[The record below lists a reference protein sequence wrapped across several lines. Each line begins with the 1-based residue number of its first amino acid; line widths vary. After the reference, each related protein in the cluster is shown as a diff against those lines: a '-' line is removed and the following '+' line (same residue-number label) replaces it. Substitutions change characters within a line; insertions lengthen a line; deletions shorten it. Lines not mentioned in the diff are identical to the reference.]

1 MRFLILVVVL
11 MMVSSCF
18 ATTRKTLMVEM
29 YKQEK
34 RHLNEG
40 ENVQMGYNPDD
51 NNDHHQIPREKFD
64 GTGNSGAGKPKP

>member
-1 MRFLILVVVL
+1 MRFLTLLVIL

-18 ATTRKTLMVEM
+18 ATTRKTLVVEM

-34 RHLNEG
+34 RQLNEG

-51 NNDHHQIPREKFD
+51 TNDHHQIPREKFD

>member
-1 MRFLILVVVL
+1 MRFLTLAVVL

-18 ATTRKTLMVEM
+18 ATTRKTLVVEM

-34 RHLNEG
+34 RQLNEG

-51 NNDHHQIPREKFD
+51 TNDHHQIPREKFD